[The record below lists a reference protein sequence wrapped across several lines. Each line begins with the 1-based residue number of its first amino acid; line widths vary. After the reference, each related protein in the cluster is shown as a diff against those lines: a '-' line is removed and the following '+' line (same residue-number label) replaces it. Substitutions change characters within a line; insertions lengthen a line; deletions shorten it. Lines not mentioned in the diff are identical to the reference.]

1 MNLVLDIGNSSAK
14 IALFD
19 NNKLIEKAICSINE
33 IHEILV
39 KKEFKRGIICSVNN
53 TELAKDILKKNPS
66 FIYLN
71 EKLKLPINNL
81 YKTPQTLG
89 YDRLANAVGAYKITP
104 NENNLII
111 DMGTCI
117 KFDLLNNKNEYLG
130 GSISPGIQMR
140 YKALNTFTAKLPLM
154 DDIHETT
161 LVGANTQESI
171 VSGVINGVVSEVD
184 SMLQKYQ
191 QKYEKL
197 NIYITG
203 GDAQVYISIAD
214 TQKSSIFA
222 HDYLTLLGLNAILEE
237 NAN

>member
-1 MNLVLDIGNSSAK
+1 
-14 IALFD
+14 
-19 NNKLIEKAICSINE
+19 
-33 IHEILV
+33 
-39 KKEFKRGIICSVNN
+39 
-53 TELAKDILKKNPS
+53 
-66 FIYLN
+66 
-71 EKLKLPINNL
+71 
-81 YKTPQTLG
+81 
-89 YDRLANAVGAYKITP
+89 
-104 NENNLII
+104 
-111 DMGTCI
+111 
-117 KFDLLNNKNEYLG
+117 
-130 GSISPGIQMR
+130 MR